1 MHRPALLLLASLALA
16 PAVRAQQP
24 ALPPVDTALVVELR
38 LSDSTSLRGR
48 VVAEDLASLT
58 LVTAAGVRVSVP
70 RASLVRWQSVTP
82 APAIAA
88 PAAEWRGDPNE
99 SRLFLAHTARAV
111 PRGKFA
117 LLDYLVFF
125 PVASYGVTD
134 RFSLT
139 GGMSLLPFL
148 PDQLFYVAPKYTLVQ
163 SQPASLAAGVLYMR
177 VVGFLSAPGY
187 AGIAYGV
194 TTFGGPRTSATVLVG
209 LPFAT
214 GGWESRPLVVLG
226 GESRVSSRLKLL
238 AEAWRIPGTDAVPAV
253 GGVRLIG
260 THVSWDLGLFFLLGS
275 SDTGGF
281 LPWADFSI
289 HW

>member
-1 MHRPALLLLASLALA
+1 VHRTALLLLLWLVAV

-24 ALPPVDTALVVELR
+24 ALPPVDTSQVVELW

-48 VVAEDLASLT
+48 VVAEDLASLM
-58 LVTAAGVRVSVP
+58 LVTAAGVRVTVP
-70 RASLVRWQSVTP
+70 RTSLVRWQTVTP
-82 APAIAA
+82 AQAST
-88 PAAEWRGDPNE
+88 PAAVEWRADPNE
-99 SRLFLAHTARAV
+99 SRLFLAHTARPV
-111 PRGKFA
+111 PKGKFA
-117 LLDYLVFF
+117 LLDYLIFL

-148 PDQLFYVAPKYTLVQ
+148 PDQLVYVAPKYTLLQ

-194 TTFGGPRTSATVLVG
+194 TTFGGPKSAATVLVG

-214 GGWESRPLVVLG
+214 GGWESRPLVVVG
-226 GESRVSSRLKLL
+226 GESRVSSRVKLL
-238 AEAWRIPGTDAVPAV
+238 AEVWRIPGTDAVPTV
-253 GGVRLIG
+253 VGVRLIG
-260 THVSWDLGLFFLLGS
+260 THVSWDLGLFFLPGS
-275 SDTGGF
+275 SGTNGF